1 MMKRKI
7 LLSFLGT
14 NNYVQTFYEL
24 KGQKCPQPVRF
35 IQEALVELVC
45 KDWTKDDHIYVFCTG
60 GKTGSYELN
69 WKDGGQEN
77 VESDVEKIGLESRL
91 KTVCESVPF
100 EQVEICEGFSS
111 EEVWQM
117 FQTIYGVIKD
127 GDEIYLDITHAFR
140 SIPLFSTVLMNYAR
154 YMKHTSVQAV
164 YYGAF
169 EKLGQSW
176 QVKKMPMEERVAPI
190 VDMSDVIQLQQIN
203 GTASSLTEFGRIGKL
218 GEDLL
223 QHSGFEEYGTARNC
237 IEEIGKAAF
246 NLEGYIQSNSV
257 PKIEEGKYMLQ
268 IRNNLEILQNS
279 RLPEPIKDVVLKLVD
294 ELKEFVPEK
303 SKQNIEAAINWTRK
317 YKMLVSAL
325 TLSQEYIKTLCVEH
339 FSSLLPYHQQIT
351 PDMTNGQRNKLE
363 NNDRD
368 FISAC
373 MAISQKDIDARN
385 FKKVLEPY
393 KNVAMNILNEEF
405 TQKVRSYYRELT
417 TARNHVNHGKNNRSF
432 AKLLQTFDN
441 NYPPC
446 LEYIKSQMYGDTTQL
461 K

>member
-1 MMKRKI
+1 MKRKI

-14 NNYVQTFYEL
+14 TNYVQTFYEL
-24 KGQKCPQPVRF
+24 NGQKYPHPVRF
-35 IQEALVELVC
+35 IQEALVKLVC
-45 KDWTKDDHIYVFCTG
+45 KDWTKNDHIYVFCTG
-60 GKTGSYELN
+60 GELGSFELN
-69 WKDGGQEN
+69 WKDGGQKN
-77 VESDVEKIGLESRL
+77 VETDVEKIGLESRL
-91 KTVCESVPF
+91 KVVSESVPF
-100 EQVEICEGFSS
+100 DRVEISEGFSS
-111 EEVWQM
+111 EEVWQI
-117 FQTIYGVIKD
+117 FQTIYGVLED
-127 GDEIYLDITHAFR
+127 GDEIYLDITYAFR

-169 EKLGQSW
+169 EKLGPSYM
-176 QVKKMPMEERVAPI
+176 VKKMPMEKRVAPI
-190 VDMSDVIQLQQIN
+190 VDMSDVIQLQQIT

-325 TLSQEYIKTLCVEH
+325 TLSQEYIKTLCIEH
-339 FSSLLPYHQQIT
+339 FYSILPYHQQIT
-351 PDMTNGQRNKLE
+351 PDMKKGKQKKLE
-363 NNDRD
+363 IDDRN
-368 FISAC
+368 FMSAC
-373 MAISQKDIDARN
+373 MAISQKTIDDRSFNELLKQYEDVVMDIL
-385 FKKVLEPY
+385 KY
-393 KNVAMNILNEEF
+393 EF
-405 TQKVRSYYRELT
+405 TQVVRQYYRKLT
-417 TARNHVNHGKNNRSF
+417 QARNLVNHGNSKGAF
-432 AKLLQTFDN
+432 VQLLQAFDD

-446 LEYIKSQMYGDTTQL
+446 LEYIKSHMYDDITQL

>member
-69 WKDGGQEN
+69 WKDGGQKN
-77 VESDVEKIGLESRL
+77 IESDVEKIGLESRL

-169 EKLGQSW
+169 EKLGPAYL
-176 QVKKMPMEERVAPI
+176 VRKIPMEKRIAPI
-190 VDMSDVIQLQQIN
+190 VDMSDVIQLQQIT

-223 QHSGFEEYGTARNC
+223 QHGGFEEYGTARNC
-237 IEEIGKAAF
+237 FKEIGKAAF
-246 NLEGYIQSNSV
+246 DLECYIQSNSI
-257 PKIEEGKYMLQ
+257 PKIENGKYMIQ
-268 IRNNLEILQNS
+268 ISENLEILQNS
-279 RLPEPIKDVVLKLVD
+279 RLPEPIKVVVLKLVD

-303 SKQNIEAAINWTRK
+303 NQQNIEAAINWTRK

-325 TLSQEYIKTLCVEH
+325 TLSQEYINTLCVEH
-339 FSSLLPYHQQIT
+339 FYSLLPYHQLIT
-351 PDMTNGQRNKLE
+351 SDMKKREQKKLE
-363 NNDRD
+363 VKDRL
-368 FISAC
+368 FMSAC
-373 MAISQKDIDARN
+373 LAISQEQIDKRDFKDPLKAYED
-385 FKKVLEPY
+385 
-393 KNVAMNILNEEF
+393 VAMNILEDEF
-405 TQKVRSYYRELT
+405 TQKVRQYYGKLT
-417 TARNHVNHGKNNRSF
+417 NARNIVNHGKGNVAF
-432 AKLLQTFDN
+432 AKLLQTFDD

-446 LEYIKSQMYGDTTQL
+446 LEYIKSQKYNDTTQL